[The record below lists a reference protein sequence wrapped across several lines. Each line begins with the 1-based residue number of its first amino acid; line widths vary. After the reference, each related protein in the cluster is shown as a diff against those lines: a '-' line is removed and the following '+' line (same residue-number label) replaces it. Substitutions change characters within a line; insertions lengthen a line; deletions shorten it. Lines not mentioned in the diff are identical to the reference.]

1 MQNLNTQMDTTI
13 KKMEALL
20 QSVSKTADG
29 LQKIGLSAKQL
40 VQYEKEL
47 QGATEQTNAARKQK
61 QSIEQQIANQNE
73 RLSKLQ
79 SKEQQELTLVTEK
92 IRQQN
97 VANKQRAREMLAAA
111 GSIDQ
116 LSARLQRLRRVYD
129 ALSESRRNGSWGQAF
144 QKEIE
149 RIDNT
154 IKQSDFATGRFQR
167 NVGNY
172 ASAFNPLQFQIQ
184 QVARELP
191 SLTMSAQQFFLA
203 ISNNLPMLADE
214 LGRAQAKNEAL
225 RKSGE
230 KTVPVWKQIVG
241 GILSWQTALVVGI
254 TLMTAYGKQIGEWVK
269 GLFAGRAAAISMT
282 DALKNM
288 NEAMDFKDLGGQ
300 IADFKKLQSAWV
312 ALGGDV
318 EKQKKFLVENREELD
333 KTGIAVMDIV
343 DAENL
348 FVKNSEAYIT
358 ALTLRAKAAAGMKLA
373 SEEYEKAIQAQ
384 TENADDI
391 AKYTALQN
399 AEQQRLNDLIA
410 KYGKLNAPVFQNQ
423 IYASKQM
430 LEFYKSR
437 VQALQDES
445 KAHEENADAY
455 LKASG
460 KISKAE
466 RDTLG
471 NANLETTNKQKQK
484 EAERAARQAEKEA
497 ERNAKALEKIRQAS
511 YKASMEMARN
521 SQAAQAEVNKAI
533 ATDEQMSY
541 EARKGALNA
550 YVEYQKRSVQTAAD
564 AQIEALIQ
572 ETIAAQNGIDTR
584 EQAEKELAA
593 QIQLIRQ
600 KAGIENQKI
609 EREGA
614 KSAVEI
620 EKSRADAQIQ
630 EIMRVYEARR
640 NDTNTAESNELR
652 DLSAQ
657 YSQGLM
663 KAEEYEAKKTEIS
676 RKYANQ
682 RFDDEISLLEEQLLA
697 EGISQED
704 FNKILEQIGLKRI
717 EYNKFVND
725 QIIADNERRAQKEEE
740 LETKLAQRKQQLIA
754 DVFNFAKTL
763 GDSLFESELNRLDR
777 ESEANKQW
785 ADKERKRIEE
795 QEEAGVFLKEDA
807 VNKKKAIDETERERI
822 KDEDELE
829 VLSKEEAAAKKKAID
844 EAEAQKEKELEQQR
858 ADLRKRQAIFEKA
871 LAIAQIIQ
879 ETARA
884 IAKIQLEAAALRAI
898 PVVGDG
904 LAAKAMAQI
913 PWVIASSAV
922 QMATIAAT
930 PIPQY
935 AQGTDNHPGGLAV
948 VGDGGRPEVIA
959 TPRGEFFMTPAIS
972 TLVDLPAQSI
982 VYPTIYDAMAE
993 MPALPFKNIQANKVD
1008 YSKELLFRTN
1018 EQSEIIRG
1026 TNRMLRQLIY
1036 EVKQERERQDY
1047 YYKKS
1052 QIVHPRRKR

>member
-40 VQYEKEL
+40 VEYEKLL
-47 QGATEQTNAARKQK
+47 QDATDKTNGAQKERQT
-61 QSIEQQIANQNE
+61 IEQKMEALYKRVAEAESREGKEIAG
-73 RLSKLQ
+73 
-79 SKEQQELTLVTEK
+79 VTEY
-92 IRQQN
+92 IRQRN
-97 VANKQRAREMLAAA
+97 AENRIFAKEMLAASNSIEDMRVKVSKLKMEWSRVDI
-111 GSIDQ
+111 GSKRFKELEKEIGD
-116 LSARLQRLRRVYD
+116 LNGK
-129 ALSESRRNGSWGQAF
+129 LSEHEA
-144 QKEIE
+144 
-149 RIDNT
+149 RI
-154 IKQSDFATGRFQR
+154 GVYGR

-225 RKSGE
+225 RKNGE

-269 GLFAGRAAAISMT
+269 GLFAGRAATISMT

-373 SEEYEKAIQAQ
+373 SEEYEKAYHYQIKNAEELNRLEERSQFLRRQSKKYSESIAQGVVYGRDALIAMTEERIKSIKDNTAAYEESAQAYIGIVEKT
-384 TENADDI
+384 TEDERQ
-391 AKYTALQN
+391 ALQN
-399 AEQQRLNDLIA
+399 A
-410 KYGKLNAPVFQNQ
+410 G
-423 IYASKQM
+423 
-430 LEFYKSR
+430 
-437 VQALQDES
+437 
-445 KAHEENADAY
+445 
-455 LKASG
+455 
-460 KISKAE
+460 
-466 RDTLG
+466 
-471 NANLETTNKQKQK
+471 LETTDKQKQR
-484 EAERAARQAEKEA
+484 EIERTARQAEKDA
-497 ERNAKALEKIRQAS
+497 ERNAKALEKIRQES

-564 AQIEALIQ
+564 AQIEALIR
-572 ETIAAQNGIDTR
+572 ETLAAQNGIDTR

-600 KAGIENQKI
+600 KLS
-609 EREGA
+609 R
-614 KSAVEI
+614 EI
-620 EKSRADAQIQ
+620 EKIEKESVRSSIEIEKNRAAAQIQ
-630 EIMRVYEARR
+630 AMMQAFQARA
-640 NDTNTAESNELR
+640 NASSIEESNELR
-652 DLSAQ
+652 DAEIRYQRQRSM
-657 YSQGLM
+657 YSSN
-663 KAEEYEAKKTEIS
+663 AKKMMEIDEAHENKRTAIT
-676 RKYANQ
+676 RKFAIR
-682 RFDDEISLLEEQLLA
+682 RFDDDISILNEQLLV
-697 EGISQED
+697 EGLTQEE
-704 FNKILEQIGLKRI
+704 FTQVLSKIGDKRL
-717 EYNKFVND
+717 EYNKWLNEQAIED
-725 QIIADNERRAQKEEE
+725 EKKASDKKIAIEQIAAQKRMAIMQE
-740 LETKLAQRKQQLIA
+740 
-754 DVFNFAKTL
+754 VFEFARTL
-763 GDSLFESELNRLDR
+763 SSGLFDMEINRLDA
-777 ESEANKQW
+777 ESEAKQES
-785 ADKERKRIEE
+785 ADKEREQIEE
-795 QEEAGVFLKEDA
+795 LEESGAISKEQADA
-807 VNKKKAIDETERERI
+807 RKKAVDEQQQTR
-822 KDEDELE
+822 
-829 VLSKEEAAAKKKAID
+829 
-844 EAEAQKEKELEQQR
+844 EKELS
-858 ADLRKRQAIFEKA
+858 RKRAELQKQQSIFEILLNTASAIMAAWTNPFTAPAIVPIIAATGATELA
-871 LAIAQIIQ
+871 LA
-879 ETARA
+879 
-884 IAKIQLEAAALRAI
+884 
-898 PVVGDG
+898 
-904 LAAKAMAQI
+904 M
-913 PWVIASSAV
+913 
-922 QMATIAAT
+922 AT

-993 MPALPFKNIQANKVD
+993 MPALPFKNIQADKVD
-1008 YSKELLFRTN
+1008 YSKASFFRIN
-1018 EQSEIIRG
+1018 EQNELIRG

-1052 QIVHPRRKR
+1052 RLVHPKIGRH